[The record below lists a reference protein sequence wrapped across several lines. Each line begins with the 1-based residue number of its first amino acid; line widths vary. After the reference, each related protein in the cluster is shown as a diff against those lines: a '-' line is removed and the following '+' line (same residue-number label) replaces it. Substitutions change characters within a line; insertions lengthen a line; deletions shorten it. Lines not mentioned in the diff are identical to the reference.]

1 MNRHRGFTLVEAL
14 VALVVLSVG
23 LLGVAA
29 LQLTAIRNNGSA
41 SFRSQATYLAY
52 DIADRMRANRDRALA
67 GNYDVAY
74 ANTPTGATLAERDVV
89 AWKTMLTATLP
100 SGDGSIQ
107 TNGVDGQVV
116 IRIQWDDSRSA
127 DAGMVEF
134 VTRTRI

>member
-1 MNRHRGFTLVEAL
+1 VNRHRGFTLIEAL
-14 VALVVLSVG
+14 VALVVLSIG

-29 LQLTAIRNNGSA
+29 LQLTALRNNSSA
-41 SFRSQATYLAY
+41 SFRTQATYLAY

-67 GNYDVAY
+67 GNYDVTY
-74 ANTPTGATLAERDVV
+74 ANTPTGAALADRDVI

-116 IRIQWDDSRSA
+116 IRIQWDDSRSG
-127 DAGMVEF
+127 DAGTVEF